1 MTRRDLLLITLESI
15 HSDEPAFP
23 VRRMRSSIIFRSFVH
38 HRTRSTH
45 LLSPCLFSTFR
56 AMTHLAAPPYTPLA
70 REETPTD
77 YHKLLDSIVQPLPEQ
92 KFVGLLACQRKID
105 STLPLPVSFQYPFL
119 KAQRERD
126 RERETERER
135 QRERDRERERQRER
149 DREREDKARTDQS
162 LRSRLLPV
170 SSFPYGYLPNKAIP
184 SSEASPP
191 LSHPSPLTSPPLL
204 LQAPANPPKSPTS
217 TSPRPQPPPTSSLP
231 RRQPISTRSR
241 RSIACS
247 SQRAEASPPMRASWC
262 RSREER

>member
-126 RERETERER
+126 RERE
-135 QRERDRERERQRER
+135 
-149 DREREDKARTDQS
+149 DKARTDQS
-162 LRSRLLPV
+162 LRSRLLPI

-231 RRQPISTRSR
+231 RRQPRSTRSR

>member
-126 RERETERER
+126 RERE
-135 QRERDRERERQRER
+135 
-149 DREREDKARTDQS
+149 DKARTDQS

-217 TSPRPQPPPTSSLP
+217 TSPRPQPPPISSLP
-231 RRQPISTRSR
+231 RRQPRSTRSR